1 MKERMK
7 ERIDQIKESLDKLN
21 SRTKKL
27 LIIGIAALIIGAV
40 AVALV
45 LNNRPYAVLF
55 TGLNSQ
61 EAQQIAGKLQED
73 GIAFRYEGDSTIL
86 VRSDVLDATKAT
98 LVQEGYPKSGFTY
111 DTFINNAGMMTTDSD
126 KSRYELYQ
134 LQDRIGATIRLFD
147 GVDDAKVTIA
157 LGEKSKYALDDEDVR
172 SSATAVVTMSDGSS
186 PTEDQAIAIQRL
198 VAKSVPN
205 MELSDV
211 AVFDGNGNDVSQESG
226 TASNGSDAEEIAQ
239 IVESRIAQNVMEVL
253 GPIYG
258 ENNVSVSARAQINME
273 ELIRE
278 SVSYTTPEKIDD
290 QDKTGII
297 SREEL
302 YNEYS
307 GTDEVVRGIAGTDAN
322 ADTPQYNTNGVQ
334 EGISATSDS
343 AIRDYLVDQV
353 KEQGQV
359 SPGVLEDLTVSVVI
373 NGNGYGSLREAQVRA
388 LVANAAGIAEEDQNA
403 KISVANAPFYE
414 EEETQDTEMTSA
426 TIFGIPIIYFIVGGL
441 LALLLLII
449 LILAIM
455 RKRRKKEEEE
465 EEAELTGGEG
475 VLENTVLDMNQELQ
489 EIQNDRGM
497 ELKRNIRE
505 FAEQNAEI
513 SAQLLKS
520 WLNGGDANGE

>member
-21 SRTKKL
+21 SRTKKI
-27 LIIGIAALIIGAV
+27 LIIGVAALIIGAV
-40 AVALV
+40 ALAFV

-55 TGLNSQ
+55 TGLNEQ
-61 EAQQIAGKLQED
+61 EAQQITGKLQED
-73 GIAFRYEGDSTIL
+73 GVEFRYEGDSTIL
-86 VRSDVLDATKAT
+86 VRSNMLDATKAK

-126 KSRYELYQ
+126 KNRYDLYQ

-147 GVDDAKVTIA
+147 NVDDAKVTIA
-157 LGEKSKYALDDEDVR
+157 LGEKSKYALDDETVR
-172 SSATAVVTMSDGSS
+172 SSATAVVTMSDGGS
-186 PTEDQAIAIQRL
+186 PTEEQAVAIQRL

-211 AVFDGNGNDVSQESG
+211 AVFDGNGNDVSQEAET
-226 TASNGSDAEEIAQ
+226 TANSSDAEEIAQ
-239 IVESRIAQNVMEVL
+239 VVESRIAQNVMEVL

-258 ENNVSVSARAQINME
+258 ENNVSVSARAKINME
-273 ELIRE
+273 QLIRE
-278 SVSYTTPEKIDD
+278 STT
-290 QDKTGII
+290 
-297 SREEL
+297 
-302 YNEYS
+302 YNEYT

-334 EGISATSDS
+334 EGVSATSES
-343 AIRDYLVDQV
+343 SIRDYLVDQV

-359 SPGVLEDLTVSVVI
+359 SPGALDDLTISVVI

-388 LVANAAGIAEEDQNA
+388 LVANAAGITEEDQNA

-414 EEETQDTEMTSA
+414 EEEEQDTEMTSA
-426 TIFGIPIIYFIVGGL
+426 TIFGIPAIYFIAGAL
-441 LALLLLII
+441 LALLLIIIII
-449 LILAIM
+449 LNVM
-455 RKRRKKEEEE
+455 RRRRRKAEEA
-465 EEAELTGGEG
+465 EEAELLAGEEGGA
-475 VLENTVLDMNQELQ
+475 ENVMLDINQELQ

-497 ELKRNIRE
+497 ELKRNIRD

-520 WLNGGDANGE
+520 WLNGGDADGE